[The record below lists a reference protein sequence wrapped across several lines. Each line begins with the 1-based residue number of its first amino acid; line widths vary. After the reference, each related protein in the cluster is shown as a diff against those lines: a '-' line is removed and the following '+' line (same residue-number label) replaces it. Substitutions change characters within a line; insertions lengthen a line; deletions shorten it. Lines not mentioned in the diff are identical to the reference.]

1 MKFNN
6 LITIDGLSG
15 AGKGTL
21 ALNLAHEF
29 NYGILDSGALYRLVG
44 LVSQRMDSKDPEII
58 EKEIGSKKIA
68 MNLNPKLMET
78 EIFFGTEN
86 VTKLLKSDEI
96 ANEASNFAADKK
108 IREILKNYQKNFFDP
123 ELGLVADGRDMG
135 TVIFPEAKWKFFLI
149 ASIEERAKRREEQ
162 LKDIG
167 LEVNIATLIDSI
179 MARDS
184 RDTNR
189 DVSPAIPA
197 EDAITIDSSNLSIEE
212 LKKKILGIVKT

>member
-29 NYGILDSGALYRLVG
+29 NYRILDSGALYRLVG

-96 ANEASNFAADKK
+96 ANEASIFASDKK
-108 IREILKNYQKNFFDP
+108 IREILKNYQKNFFNP

-167 LEVNIATLIDSI
+167 LEVNIANLVDSI

-189 DVSPAIPA
+189 DVSPVIPA
-197 EDAITIDSSNLSIEE
+197 VDAITIDSSNLSIEE

>member
-96 ANEASNFAADKK
+96 ANEASVFAADKK
-108 IREILKNYQKNFFDP
+108 IREILKNYQKNFYDP

-167 LEVNIATLIDSI
+167 LEVNIANLVDSI

>member
-29 NYGILDSGALYRLVG
+29 NYEILDSGALYRLVG

-108 IREILKNYQKNFFDP
+108 IREILKNYQKNFYDP

-167 LEVNIATLIDSI
+167 LEVNIANLVDSI

>member
-44 LVSQRMDSKDPEII
+44 LVSQRMNSKDPEII

-86 VTKLLKSDEI
+86 VTKLIKSDEI

-108 IREILKNYQKNFFDP
+108 IREILKNYQKNFYDP
-123 ELGLVADGRDMG
+123 KLGLVADGRDMG

-167 LEVNIATLIDSI
+167 LEVNIANLVDSI

>member
-29 NYGILDSGALYRLVG
+29 NYEILDSGALYRLVA

-68 MNLNPKLMET
+68 MNLNTKLMET

-108 IREILKNYQKNFFDP
+108 IREILKNYQKNFYDP

-167 LEVNIATLIDSI
+167 LEVNIANLVDSI

-189 DVSPAIPA
+189 DVSPVIPA
-197 EDAITIDSSNLSIEE
+197 VDAITIDSSNLSIEE

>member
-108 IREILKNYQKNFFDP
+108 IREILKNYQKNFYDP

-167 LEVNIATLIDSI
+167 LEVNIANLVDSI

-197 EDAITIDSSNLSIEE
+197 ADAITIDSSNLSIEE

>member
-21 ALNLAHEF
+21 ALNLAYEF

-58 EKEIGSKKIA
+58 QKEIGSKKIA

-108 IREILKNYQKNFFDP
+108 IREILKNYQKNFYYPVF
-123 ELGLVADGRDMG
+123 GLVADGRDMG

-167 LEVNIATLIDSI
+167 LEVNIANLVDSI

>member
-78 EIFFGTEN
+78 EIFFGSEN

-108 IREILKNYQKNFFDP
+108 IREILKNYQKKFFDP

-162 LKDIG
+162 LKEIG
-167 LEVNIATLIDSI
+167 LEVNIANLIDSI

-189 DVSPAIPA
+189 DVSPAPNA
-197 EDAITIDSSNLSIEE
+197 IDSTDGILSIMFV
-212 LKKKILGIVKT
+212 LSANSDL

>member
-21 ALNLAHEF
+21 ALNLANEF
-29 NYGILDSGALYRLVG
+29 NYRILDSGALYRLVG

-96 ANEASNFAADKK
+96 ANEASIFAADKK
-108 IREILKNYQKNFFDP
+108 IREILKNYQKNFYDP

-167 LEVNIATLIDSI
+167 LEVNIANLVDSI

>member
-29 NYGILDSGALYRLVG
+29 NYEILDSGALYRLVG
-44 LVSQRMDSKDPEII
+44 LVSQRTDSKDPEII

-108 IREILKNYQKNFFDP
+108 IREILKNYQKNFYDP

-167 LEVNIATLIDSI
+167 LEVNIANLVDSI

>member
-21 ALNLAHEF
+21 ALNLANEF
-29 NYGILDSGALYRLVG
+29 NYRILDSGALYRLVG

-58 EKEIGSKKIA
+58 EKEICSKKIT

-108 IREILKNYQKNFFDP
+108 IREILKNYQKNFYDP

-167 LEVNIATLIDSI
+167 LEVNIANLVDSI

-189 DVSPAIPA
+189 DVSPVIPA
-197 EDAITIDSSNLSIEE
+197 VDAITIDSSNLSIEE
-212 LKKKILGIVKT
+212 LKKKILEILKT

>member
-44 LVSQRMDSKDPEII
+44 LVSQRMNSKDPEII

-96 ANEASNFAADKK
+96 ANEASNFESDKK
-108 IREILKNYQKNFFDP
+108 IREILKNYQKNFYDP

-135 TVIFPEAKWKFFLI
+135 PVIFPEAKWKFFLI
-149 ASIEERAKRREEQ
+149 ASIDERAKRREEQ

-167 LEVNIATLIDSI
+167 LEVNIANLIDSI

>member
-96 ANEASNFAADKK
+96 ANEASIFAADKK
-108 IREILKNYQKNFFDP
+108 IREILKNYQKNFYDP

-179 MARDS
+179 IARDS
-184 RDTNR
+184 TDTNR
-189 DVSPAIPA
+189 DLSPALPA

>member
-44 LVSQRMDSKDPEII
+44 LVSQRMDSKDPEMI

-96 ANEASNFAADKK
+96 ANEASIFAADKK
-108 IREILKNYQKNFFDP
+108 IREILKNYQKNFYDP

-167 LEVNIATLIDSI
+167 LEVNIATLVDSI

>member
-108 IREILKNYQKNFFDP
+108 IREILKNYQKNFYDP

-149 ASIEERAKRREEQ
+149 ASIDERAKRREEQ

-167 LEVNIATLIDSI
+167 LEVNIANLVDSI

>member
-68 MNLNPKLMET
+68 INLNPKLMET

-108 IREILKNYQKNFFDP
+108 IREILKNYQKNFYDP

-167 LEVNIATLIDSI
+167 LEVNIATLMDSI

>member
-44 LVSQRMDSKDPEII
+44 LVSQRMDSKDSEII

-68 MNLNPKLMET
+68 RNLNPKLMET

-108 IREILKNYQKNFFDP
+108 IREILKNYQKNFYDP

-167 LEVNIATLIDSI
+167 LEVNIANLVDSI

>member
-58 EKEIGSKKIA
+58 KKEIGSKKIA

-96 ANEASNFAADKK
+96 ANEASNFASDKK
-108 IREILKNYQKNFFDP
+108 IREILKNYQKNFYDP
-123 ELGLVADGRDMG
+123 KLGLVADGRDMG

-167 LEVNIATLIDSI
+167 LEVNIANLVDSI

-197 EDAITIDSSNLSIEE
+197 EDAITIDSSNLSIDE

>member
-29 NYGILDSGALYRLVG
+29 NYRILDSGALYRLVG

-108 IREILKNYQKNFFDP
+108 IREILKNYQKNFYDP

-167 LEVNIATLIDSI
+167 LEVNIANLVDSI

>member
-86 VTKLLKSDEI
+86 VTKLIKSDEI

-108 IREILKNYQKNFFDP
+108 IREILKNYQKNFYDP

-167 LEVNIATLIDSI
+167 LEVNIANLVDSI

-197 EDAITIDSSNLSIEE
+197 EDAITIDSSNLSIDE
-212 LKKKILGIVKT
+212 LKKKILRIVKT

>member
-96 ANEASNFAADKK
+96 ANEASIFAADKK
-108 IREILKNYQKNFFDP
+108 IREILKNYQKNFYDP

-149 ASIEERAKRREEQ
+149 ASIEERAKRRKEQ

-167 LEVNIATLIDSI
+167 LEVNIATLVDSI

>member
-68 MNLNPKLMET
+68 MNLNLKLMET

-96 ANEASNFAADKK
+96 ANEASNFASDKK
-108 IREILKNYQKNFFDP
+108 IREILKNYQKNFYDP

-167 LEVNIATLIDSI
+167 LEVNIANLIDSI

-212 LKKKILGIVKT
+212 LKNKILGIVKT

>member
-44 LVSQRMDSKDPEII
+44 LVSQRLDSKDPKII
-58 EKEIGSKKIA
+58 KKEIGSKKIA

-108 IREILKNYQKNFFDP
+108 IREILKNYQKNFYDP

-167 LEVNIATLIDSI
+167 LEVNIATLVDSI

-189 DVSPAIPA
+189 DVSPVIPA
-197 EDAITIDSSNLSIEE
+197 VDAITIDSSNLSIEE

>member
-44 LVSQRMDSKDPEII
+44 LVSQRVDSKDPEII

-108 IREILKNYQKNFFDP
+108 IREILKNYQKNFYDP

-167 LEVNIATLIDSI
+167 LEVNIANLVDSI

>member
-29 NYGILDSGALYRLVG
+29 NYEILDSGALYRLVA
-44 LVSQRMDSKDPEII
+44 LVSKRMDSKDPEII

-96 ANEASNFAADKK
+96 AYEASTFAADKK
-108 IREILKNYQKNFFDP
+108 IRQILKNYQKNFYDP

-167 LEVNIATLIDSI
+167 LEVNIANLIDSI

>member
-108 IREILKNYQKNFFDP
+108 IREILKNYQKNFYDP
-123 ELGLVADGRDMG
+123 KLGLVADGRDMG

-167 LEVNIATLIDSI
+167 LEVNIASLIDSI

>member
-58 EKEIGSKKIA
+58 KKEIGSKKIA

-108 IREILKNYQKNFFDP
+108 IREILKNYQKNFYDP

-167 LEVNIATLIDSI
+167 LEVNIANLVDSI

-189 DVSPAIPA
+189 GVSPAIPA

>member
-108 IREILKNYQKNFFDP
+108 IRKILKNYQKNFYDP

-167 LEVNIATLIDSI
+167 LEVNIANLVDSI

>member
-29 NYGILDSGALYRLVG
+29 NYEILDSGALYRLVG

-58 EKEIGSKKIA
+58 KKEIGSKKIA

-108 IREILKNYQKNFFDP
+108 IREILKNYQKNFYDP

>member
-21 ALNLAHEF
+21 ALNLAYEF

-108 IREILKNYQKNFFDP
+108 IREILKNYQKNFYDP

-167 LEVNIATLIDSI
+167 LEVNIANLVDSI

>member
-68 MNLNPKLMET
+68 MNLNLKLMET

-108 IREILKNYQKNFFDP
+108 IREILKNYQKNFYDP

-149 ASIEERAKRREEQ
+149 ASIEERAKRRKEQ

>member
-44 LVSQRMDSKDPEII
+44 LVSQRMDSKDPEMI

-68 MNLNPKLMET
+68 MNLNLKLMET

-96 ANEASNFAADKK
+96 ANEASIFAADKK
-108 IREILKNYQKNFFDP
+108 IREILKNYQKNFYDP

>member
-29 NYGILDSGALYRLVG
+29 NYEILDSGALYRLVG

-68 MNLNPKLMET
+68 MNLNLKLMET
-78 EIFFGTEN
+78 EIFFGNEN

-96 ANEASNFAADKK
+96 ANEASNFASDKK
-108 IREILKNYQKNFFDP
+108 IREILKNYQKNFYDP

-167 LEVNIATLIDSI
+167 LEVNIANLIDSI

-189 DVSPAIPA
+189 DISPAIPA
-197 EDAITIDSSNLSIEE
+197 EDAITIDSSNLSIDE

>member
-68 MNLNPKLMET
+68 MNLNLKLMET
-78 EIFFGTEN
+78 EIFFGNEN

-96 ANEASNFAADKK
+96 ANEASIFAADKK
-108 IREILKNYQKNFFDP
+108 IREILKNYQKNFYDP

-167 LEVNIATLIDSI
+167 LEVNIANLVDSI

-189 DVSPAIPA
+189 DVSPVIPA
-197 EDAITIDSSNLSIEE
+197 VDAITIDSSNLSIEE

>member
-96 ANEASNFAADKK
+96 ANEASIFAADKK
-108 IREILKNYQKNFFDP
+108 IREILKNYQKNFYDP

-167 LEVNIATLIDSI
+167 LEVNIANLVDSI

-189 DVSPAIPA
+189 DVSPVIPA
-197 EDAITIDSSNLSIEE
+197 VDAITIDSSNLSIEE

>member
-108 IREILKNYQKNFFDP
+108 IREILKNYQKNFYDP
-123 ELGLVADGRDMG
+123 KLGLVADGRDMG

>member
-21 ALNLAHEF
+21 ALNLANEF

-68 MNLNPKLMET
+68 MNLNLKLMET

-108 IREILKNYQKNFFDP
+108 IREILKNYQKKFFDP

-167 LEVNIATLIDSI
+167 LEVNIANLVDSI

>member
-108 IREILKNYQKNFFDP
+108 IREILKNYQKNFYDP

-135 TVIFPEAKWKFFLI
+135 TVIFPEAKWKFFII

-167 LEVNIATLIDSI
+167 LEVNIANLIDSI